1 MQNSKLNQQKC
12 TGRKTLFRHDILNEN
27 MPDLPHTGAK
37 PTGANIAPAY
47 WKDLPRSGAAPDDRI
62 PEGGE
67 RNGPST

>member
-1 MQNSKLNQQKC
+1 
-12 TGRKTLFRHDILNEN
+12 
-27 MPDLPHTGAK
+27 MPDIQHTGAK
-37 PTGANIAPAY
+37 PTGENIAPAY